1 VTSLALF
8 IRNSL
13 KINIP
18 MKNSFNVTLNEKII
32 YSYTDKPAPARLR
45 RFLDEIDNDMANGIQ
60 LGELYEV
67 TPSLIQK
74 LQYVSMKL
82 FDAIERKDHNLIE
95 LLSAYLM
102 SRNPDIKHIIITES
116 DDLFNLTLK

>member
-1 VTSLALF
+1 
-8 IRNSL
+8 
-13 KINIP
+13 

>member
-1 VTSLALF
+1 
-8 IRNSL
+8 
-13 KINIP
+13 

-45 RFLDEIDNDMANGIQ
+45 RFLDEIDNDMNSGIQ
-60 LGELYEV
+60 LGELYEE

-74 LQYVSMKL
+74 QQYISMKL
-82 FDAIERKDHNLIE
+82 FYAIEKNDKNLIE

-102 SRNPDIKHIIITES
+102 SRSPEIKQVLITES
-116 DDLFNLTLK
+116 GDLFNLKLK